1 MKYFL
6 KNSSTTS
13 KTKSNVH
20 VCKEKYSCI
29 PFLVWFFLP
38 ATPGRSLVLGLDMSG
53 HAYPVNIHRAS
64 DLSVW
69 LLCALI
75 TDKEHTHTHT
85 GACTDAMTGGVCKCS
100 MCMWD
105 SGAWV
110 HECSCPCSH
119 VEIRVQGPLW
129 RCVHVH
135 RQAHMHWPAVSTLWC
150 LHFFHSTNHSC
161 ISLSHHSPA
170 QLSPFH
176 LL

>member
-1 MKYFL
+1 MQGKIFL
-6 KNSSTTS
+6 HS
-13 KTKSNVH
+13 V
-20 VCKEKYSCI
+20 
-29 PFLVWFFLP
+29 F
-38 ATPGRSLVLGLDMSG
+38 SLVLSSSNSRPIFCAGPG
-53 HAYPVNIHRAS
+53 HVRTRIHAYIHRAS

-69 LLCALI
+69 LLCVLI
-75 TDKEHTHTHT
+75 TDKEHTHTHA
-85 GACTDAMTGGVCKCS
+85 GACTDAMTGGVWKCS

>member
-1 MKYFL
+1 
-6 KNSSTTS
+6 
-13 KTKSNVH
+13 
-20 VCKEKYSCI
+20 
-29 PFLVWFFLP
+29 
-38 ATPGRSLVLGLDMSG
+38 MSG

-161 ISLSHHSPA
+161 ISLSSFPSAAFTFSSPITA
-170 QLSPFH
+170 AFLKKKKKSSVNVMSQFVQSTQFHKTFLANNPFLQNSPQFTINAF
-176 LL
+176 